1 MSWAKRGA
9 LSSDVISL
17 IPVASCRSGSPN
29 RRLATSITTV
39 ATTRYRQQHPHCNE
53 RLRAR

>member
-29 RRLATSITTV
+29 KRLATSITTV
-39 ATTRYRQQHPHCNE
+39 ATTRSRQQHLHCNE